1 MNRQYEQSI
10 RPILDCYDKIRVHL
24 VGTDITI
31 PCICS
36 VGCQSAGKSSVL
48 ESITGIQLPRG
59 TGTVTRCPI
68 MIQLRNTK
76 KKETARIKY
85 EYDSNDSWENIT
97 IDQIAQ
103 KISDY
108 QNELIKKENNP
119 VLSEK
124 SIQLEVNRI
133 NAPDLT
139 LYDLPGITHKDDETF
154 EKITKIVTKFLIKE
168 ETIAIFVHA
177 STSDFDSNECL
188 SIMRKIS
195 NEGKNNIFD
204 RTIPIFSKPDDA
216 LKTNPKTL
224 INNLEMGKELG
235 FTYQPI
241 LVLNRNQDQIDK
253 NVDGEEIRKLE
264 EELFNSPQLKDYC
277 HTGHGINS
285 LIELLVSI
293 QKDKL
298 ISSMSKVK
306 SKVKQRLREYNDEL
320 NKLPKACKS
329 RKEFNKYLLKCCD
342 QYDISFQNKLNN
354 VEYIF
359 SKNSNNKK
367 RAENLNYDMQK
378 EEKNEKKTKEEMPI
392 NQMLPVKNEKKENFT
407 QEEGINC
414 LETRVR
420 KEFLKFKD
428 KFTKQMYK
436 YLSIDF
442 YDQIEFI
449 LRDSIRLKVENFYGE
464 DCWDNIM
471 HQEIKSL
478 FEDCSKL
485 IDDINDK
492 IEKEVSGPFKMAF
505 GESKEL
511 YEKAREVLDDF
522 IEENKKKCFDY
533 FSIIKTIECDR
544 NFTINERYMDYVKK
558 IKKKIEDEN
567 DEVKNEN
574 KMQDYENEYSNS
586 IFSKM
591 AKPPTQN
598 NSNNQNK
605 NNNNLKKQVEND
617 ISDEFFYF
625 YTSLDKEKFN
635 KFIQELKT
643 KRKEPKIIEIMCSI
657 FAYLKIFL
665 DRFLDYLYNG
675 ILYYLLKGFLH
686 NNFTIHLK
694 NEFSDMDDSTVINLM
709 GNSETVKAIE
719 KIEKKIEELD
729 KAYKELKNL

>member
-1 MNRQYEQSI
+1 
-10 RPILDCYDKIRVHL
+10 
-24 VGTDITI
+24 
-31 PCICS
+31 
-36 VGCQSAGKSSVL
+36 
-48 ESITGIQLPRG
+48 
-59 TGTVTRCPI
+59 
-68 MIQLRNTK
+68 
-76 KKETARIKY
+76 
-85 EYDSNDSWENIT
+85 
-97 IDQIAQ
+97 
-103 KISDY
+103 
-108 QNELIKKENNP
+108 
-119 VLSEK
+119 
-124 SIQLEVNRI
+124 
-133 NAPDLT
+133 
-139 LYDLPGITHKDDETF
+139 
-154 EKITKIVTKFLIKE
+154 
-168 ETIAIFVHA
+168 
-177 STSDFDSNECL
+177 
-188 SIMRKIS
+188 MRSIS

-216 LKTNPKTL
+216 LKTNPQTL

-241 LVLNRNQDQIDK
+241 LVLNRNQEQIDK
-253 NVDGEEIRKLE
+253 NVDGGEIRKLE
-264 EELFNSPQLKDYC
+264 EELFKDPQLKDYC

-293 QKDKL
+293 QRDKL
-298 ISSMSKVK
+298 ISSMTKVK
-306 SKVKQRLREYNDEL
+306 LKVKQKLKDYKDEL
-320 NKLPKACKS
+320 DKLPKVCKN

-359 SKNSNNKK
+359 SKKSNNKK
-367 RAENLNYDMQK
+367 GVKNLNNDIQK
-378 EEKNEKKTKEEMPI
+378 EEKTEMKIKEEMSI
-392 NQMLPVKNEKKENFT
+392 NQIQPVIEEKKKKFI

-420 KEFLKFKD
+420 IEFLKFKD
-428 KFTKQMYK
+428 KFTKQIYK

-478 FEDCSKL
+478 FEGCSKL
-485 IDDINDK
+485 IDNINDK
-492 IEKEVSGPFKMAF
+492 IEKEIEGPFKVAF

-511 YEKAREVLDDF
+511 YQKAREVLDDF
-522 IEENKKKCFDY
+522 IEENKKKCNDY

-544 NFTINERYMDYVKK
+544 NFTINERYMDYVTK
-558 IKKKIEDEN
+558 IKKKIEDNN

-574 KMQDYENEYSNS
+574 KIQDYENEYSNS

-591 AKPPTQN
+591 SKPPNQN
-598 NSNNQNK
+598 NNNNQNR
-605 NNNNLKKQVEND
+605 NNINLKKPGEND

-625 YTSLDKEKFN
+625 YTSLDKVKFN

-643 KRKEPKIIEIMCSI
+643 KKKEPKIIEIMCSI

-719 KIEKKIEELD
+719 KVEKKIEELD

>member
-76 KKETARIKY
+76 KKESARIKY
-85 EYDSNDSWENIT
+85 EYDSNESWENIT

-119 VLSEK
+119 VLTDK

-139 LYDLPGITHKDDETF
+139 LYDLPGITHKDDKTF
-154 EKITKIVTKFLIKE
+154 ELITKIVTKFLIKE

-188 SIMRKIS
+188 SIMRRIS
-195 NEGKNNIFD
+195 NEGKNNIFN

-241 LVLNRNQDQIDK
+241 LVLNRNQEQIDK

-306 SKVKQRLREYNDEL
+306 SKVKQKLREYNDEL
-320 NKLPKACKS
+320 NKLPKACKN

-342 QYDISFQNKLNN
+342 QYDISFQNKLNSID
-354 VEYIF
+354 YIF
-359 SKNSNNKK
+359 SKKSNNKK
-367 RAENLNYDMQK
+367 GVENINYDIQK
-378 EEKNEKKTKEEMPI
+378 EEKNEMKTKEEIPI
-392 NQMLPVKNEKKENFT
+392 NQMLLVKNEKSNFIKE
-407 QEEGINC
+407 ERINC

-449 LRDSIRLKVENFYGE
+449 LRDSIKLKVDNFYGE

-485 IDDINDK
+485 IDDINDR
-492 IEKEVSGPFKMAF
+492 IEREVSGPFKVAF

-511 YEKAREVLDDF
+511 YEKAKEVLDDF
-522 IEENKKKCFDY
+522 IEENKKKCNDY

-544 NFTINERYMDYVKK
+544 NFTINERYMDYVTK
-558 IKKKIEDEN
+558 IKNKIEDKN
-567 DEVKNEN
+567 DEVKIEN

-591 AKPPTQN
+591 AKPPIQN

-605 NNNNLKKQVEND
+605 SNKNLKNPNEND

-709 GNSETVKAIE
+709 GNSETLKAIE
-719 KIEKKIEELD
+719 KIEKKIAELD

>member
-76 KKETARIKY
+76 KKESARIKY
-85 EYDSNDSWENIT
+85 EYDSNESWENIT

-119 VLSEK
+119 VLTDK

-139 LYDLPGITHKDDETF
+139 LYDLPGITHKDDKTF
-154 EKITKIVTKFLIKE
+154 ELITKIVTKFLIKE

-188 SIMRKIS
+188 SIMRRIS
-195 NEGKNNIFD
+195 NEGKNNIFN

-241 LVLNRNQDQIDK
+241 LVLNRNQEQIDK

-306 SKVKQRLREYNDEL
+306 SKVKQKLREYNDEL
-320 NKLPKACKS
+320 NKLPKACKN

-342 QYDISFQNKLNN
+342 QYDISFQNKLNSID
-354 VEYIF
+354 YIF
-359 SKNSNNKK
+359 SKKSNNKK
-367 RAENLNYDMQK
+367 GVENINYDIQK
-378 EEKNEKKTKEEMPI
+378 EEKNEMKTKEEIPI
-392 NQMLPVKNEKKENFT
+392 NQMLLVKNEKSNFIKE
-407 QEEGINC
+407 ERINC

-449 LRDSIRLKVENFYGE
+449 LRDSIKLKVDNFYGE

-485 IDDINDK
+485 IDDINDR
-492 IEKEVSGPFKMAF
+492 IEREVSGPFKVAF

-511 YEKAREVLDDF
+511 YEKAKEVLDDF
-522 IEENKKKCFDY
+522 IEENKKKCNDY

-544 NFTINERYMDYVKK
+544 NFTINERYMDYVTK
-558 IKKKIEDEN
+558 IKNKIEVKN
-567 DEVKNEN
+567 DEVKIEN

-591 AKPPTQN
+591 AKPPIQN

-605 NNNNLKKQVEND
+605 SNKNLKNPNEND

-694 NEFSDMDDSTVINLM
+694 NEFGDMDDSTVINLM
-709 GNSETVKAIE
+709 GNSETLKAIE
-719 KIEKKIEELD
+719 KIEKKIAELD

>member
-195 NEGKNNIFD
+195 NEGKDNIFE

-492 IEKEVSGPFKMAF
+492 IEKEVSGPFK
-505 GESKEL
+505 K
-511 YEKAREVLDDF
+511 
-522 IEENKKKCFDY
+522 
-533 FSIIKTIECDR
+533 
-544 NFTINERYMDYVKK
+544 
-558 IKKKIEDEN
+558 
-567 DEVKNEN
+567 
-574 KMQDYENEYSNS
+574 
-586 IFSKM
+586 
-591 AKPPTQN
+591 
-598 NSNNQNK
+598 
-605 NNNNLKKQVEND
+605 
-617 ISDEFFYF
+617 
-625 YTSLDKEKFN
+625 
-635 KFIQELKT
+635 KT
-643 KRKEPKIIEIMCSI
+643 KKNALII
-657 FAYLKIFL
+657 FQ
-665 DRFLDYLYNG
+665 
-675 ILYYLLKGFLH
+675 LLKQ
-686 NNFTIHLK
+686 
-694 NEFSDMDDSTVINLM
+694 
-709 GNSETVKAIE
+709 
-719 KIEKKIEELD
+719 
-729 KAYKELKNL
+729 

>member
-449 LRDSIRLKVENFYGE
+449 LRDSI
-464 DCWDNIM
+464 D
-471 HQEIKSL
+471 
-478 FEDCSKL
+478 
-485 IDDINDK
+485 
-492 IEKEVSGPFKMAF
+492 
-505 GESKEL
+505 
-511 YEKAREVLDDF
+511 
-522 IEENKKKCFDY
+522 
-533 FSIIKTIECDR
+533 
-544 NFTINERYMDYVKK
+544 
-558 IKKKIEDEN
+558 
-567 DEVKNEN
+567 
-574 KMQDYENEYSNS
+574 
-586 IFSKM
+586 
-591 AKPPTQN
+591 
-598 NSNNQNK
+598 
-605 NNNNLKKQVEND
+605 
-617 ISDEFFYF
+617 
-625 YTSLDKEKFN
+625 
-635 KFIQELKT
+635 
-643 KRKEPKIIEIMCSI
+643 
-657 FAYLKIFL
+657 
-665 DRFLDYLYNG
+665 
-675 ILYYLLKGFLH
+675 
-686 NNFTIHLK
+686 
-694 NEFSDMDDSTVINLM
+694 
-709 GNSETVKAIE
+709 
-719 KIEKKIEELD
+719 
-729 KAYKELKNL
+729 

>member
-76 KKETARIKY
+76 KKESARIKY
-85 EYDSNDSWENIT
+85 EYDSNESWENIT

-119 VLSEK
+119 VLTDK

-139 LYDLPGITHKDDETF
+139 LYDLPGITHKDDKTF
-154 EKITKIVTKFLIKE
+154 ELITKIVTKFLIKE

-188 SIMRKIS
+188 SIMRRIS
-195 NEGKNNIFD
+195 NEGKNNIFN

-241 LVLNRNQDQIDK
+241 LVLNRNQEQIDK

-306 SKVKQRLREYNDEL
+306 SKVKQKLREYNDEL
-320 NKLPKACKS
+320 NKLPKACKN

-342 QYDISFQNKLNN
+342 QYDISFQNKLNSID
-354 VEYIF
+354 YIF
-359 SKNSNNKK
+359 SKKSNNKK
-367 RAENLNYDMQK
+367 GVENINYDIQK
-378 EEKNEKKTKEEMPI
+378 EEKNEMKTKEEIPI
-392 NQMLPVKNEKKENFT
+392 NQMLLVKNEKSNFIKE
-407 QEEGINC
+407 ERINC

-449 LRDSIRLKVENFYGE
+449 LRDSIKLKVDNFYGE

-485 IDDINDK
+485 IDDINDR
-492 IEKEVSGPFKMAF
+492 IEREVSGPFKVAF

-511 YEKAREVLDDF
+511 YEKAKEVLDDF
-522 IEENKKKCFDY
+522 IEENKKKCNDY

-544 NFTINERYMDYVKK
+544 NFTINERYMDYVTK
-558 IKKKIEDEN
+558 IKNKIEDKN
-567 DEVKNEN
+567 DEVKIEN

-591 AKPPTQN
+591 AKPPIQN

-605 NNNNLKKQVEND
+605 SNKNLKNPNEND

-665 DRFLDYLYNG
+665 DGLFIQWNI
-675 ILYYLLKGFLH
+675 IL
-686 NNFTIHLK
+686 FT
-694 NEFSDMDDSTVINLM
+694 
-709 GNSETVKAIE
+709 
-719 KIEKKIEELD
+719 
-729 KAYKELKNL
+729 

>member
-1 MNRQYEQSI
+1 
-10 RPILDCYDKIRVHL
+10 
-24 VGTDITI
+24 
-31 PCICS
+31 
-36 VGCQSAGKSSVL
+36 
-48 ESITGIQLPRG
+48 
-59 TGTVTRCPI
+59 

-76 KKETARIKY
+76 KKESARIKY
-85 EYDSNDSWENIT
+85 EYDSNESWENIT

-119 VLSEK
+119 VLTDK

-139 LYDLPGITHKDDETF
+139 LYDLPGITHKDDKTF
-154 EKITKIVTKFLIKE
+154 ELITKIVTKFLIKE

-188 SIMRKIS
+188 SIMRRIS
-195 NEGKNNIFD
+195 NEGKNNIFN

-241 LVLNRNQDQIDK
+241 LVLNRNQEQIDK

-306 SKVKQRLREYNDEL
+306 SKVKQKLREYNDEL
-320 NKLPKACKS
+320 NKLPKACKN

-342 QYDISFQNKLNN
+342 QYDISFQNKLNSID
-354 VEYIF
+354 YIF
-359 SKNSNNKK
+359 SKKSNNKK
-367 RAENLNYDMQK
+367 GVENINYDIQK
-378 EEKNEKKTKEEMPI
+378 EEKNEMKTKEEIPI
-392 NQMLPVKNEKKENFT
+392 NQMLLVKNEKSNFIKE
-407 QEEGINC
+407 ERINC

-449 LRDSIRLKVENFYGE
+449 LRDSIKLKVDNFYGE

-485 IDDINDK
+485 IDDINDR
-492 IEKEVSGPFKMAF
+492 IEREVSGPFKVAF

-511 YEKAREVLDDF
+511 YEKAKEVLDDF
-522 IEENKKKCFDY
+522 IEENKKKCNDY

-544 NFTINERYMDYVKK
+544 NFTINERYMDYVTK
-558 IKKKIEDEN
+558 IKNKIEVKN
-567 DEVKNEN
+567 DEVKIEN

-591 AKPPTQN
+591 AKPPIQN

-605 NNNNLKKQVEND
+605 SNKNLKNPNEND

-694 NEFSDMDDSTVINLM
+694 NEFGDMDDSTVINLM
-709 GNSETVKAIE
+709 GNSETLKAIE
-719 KIEKKIEELD
+719 KIEKKIAELD

>member
-195 NEGKNNIFD
+195 NEGKDNIFE

-342 QYDISFQNKLNN
+342 QY
-354 VEYIF
+354 IF
-359 SKNSNNKK
+359 PSK
-367 RAENLNYDMQK
+367 
-378 EEKNEKKTKEEMPI
+378 I
-392 NQMLPVKNEKKENFT
+392 N
-407 QEEGINC
+407 
-414 LETRVR
+414 
-420 KEFLKFKD
+420 
-428 KFTKQMYK
+428 
-436 YLSIDF
+436 
-442 YDQIEFI
+442 
-449 LRDSIRLKVENFYGE
+449 
-464 DCWDNIM
+464 
-471 HQEIKSL
+471 
-478 FEDCSKL
+478 
-485 IDDINDK
+485 
-492 IEKEVSGPFKMAF
+492 
-505 GESKEL
+505 
-511 YEKAREVLDDF
+511 
-522 IEENKKKCFDY
+522 
-533 FSIIKTIECDR
+533 
-544 NFTINERYMDYVKK
+544 
-558 IKKKIEDEN
+558 
-567 DEVKNEN
+567 
-574 KMQDYENEYSNS
+574 
-586 IFSKM
+586 
-591 AKPPTQN
+591 
-598 NSNNQNK
+598 
-605 NNNNLKKQVEND
+605 
-617 ISDEFFYF
+617 
-625 YTSLDKEKFN
+625 
-635 KFIQELKT
+635 
-643 KRKEPKIIEIMCSI
+643 
-657 FAYLKIFL
+657 
-665 DRFLDYLYNG
+665 
-675 ILYYLLKGFLH
+675 
-686 NNFTIHLK
+686 
-694 NEFSDMDDSTVINLM
+694 
-709 GNSETVKAIE
+709 
-719 KIEKKIEELD
+719 
-729 KAYKELKNL
+729 

>member
-1 MNRQYEQSI
+1 
-10 RPILDCYDKIRVHL
+10 
-24 VGTDITI
+24 
-31 PCICS
+31 
-36 VGCQSAGKSSVL
+36 
-48 ESITGIQLPRG
+48 
-59 TGTVTRCPI
+59 
-68 MIQLRNTK
+68 MIQLRNTR
-76 KKETARIKY
+76 KKESARIKY

-108 QNELIKKENNP
+108 QSELIKKENNP
-119 VLSEK
+119 VLTEK

-139 LYDLPGITHKDDETF
+139 LYDLPGITHKDDKTF
-154 EKITKIVTKFLIKE
+154 ELITKIVTKFLSKE

-216 LKTNPKTL
+216 LKTNPQTL

-241 LVLNRNQDQIDK
+241 LVLNRNQEQIDK
-253 NVDGEEIRKLE
+253 NVDGGEIRKLE
-264 EELFNSPQLKDYC
+264 EELFKDPQLKDYC

-293 QKDKL
+293 QRDKL
-298 ISSMSKVK
+298 ISSMTKVK
-306 SKVKQRLREYNDEL
+306 LKVKQKLKDYKDEL
-320 NKLPKACKS
+320 DKLPKVCKN

-359 SKNSNNKK
+359 SKKSNNKK
-367 RAENLNYDMQK
+367 GVKNLNNDIQK
-378 EEKNEKKTKEEMPI
+378 EENTEMKTKEEMSTNQTQPI
-392 NQMLPVKNEKKENFT
+392 IKEKKKNFI

-420 KEFLKFKD
+420 NEFLKFKK
-428 KFTKQMYK
+428 KFTNQIYK

-492 IEKEVSGPFKMAF
+492 IEREIEGPFKMAF

-511 YEKAREVLDDF
+511 YQKAREVLDDF
-522 IEENKKKCFDY
+522 IEENKKKCNDF

-544 NFTINERYMDYVKK
+544 NFTINERYMDYVTK
-558 IKKKIEDEN
+558 IKKKIEDNN

-574 KMQDYENEYSNS
+574 KIQDYENEYSNS
-586 IFSKM
+586 IFSNM
-591 AKPPTQN
+591 SQSPNQN
-598 NSNNQNK
+598 NNQNR
-605 NNNNLKKQVEND
+605 NNNNLKKPGEND

-643 KRKEPKIIEIMCSI
+643 KKKEPKIIEIMCSI

-719 KIEKKIEELD
+719 KVEKKIEELD

>member
-76 KKETARIKY
+76 KKESARIKY
-85 EYDSNDSWENIT
+85 EYDSNESWENIT
-97 IDQIAQ
+97 IDQITQ

-119 VLSEK
+119 VLTDK

-139 LYDLPGITHKDDETF
+139 LYDLPGITHKDDKTF
-154 EKITKIVTKFLIKE
+154 ELITKIVTKFLIKE

-188 SIMRKIS
+188 SIMRRIS
-195 NEGKNNIFD
+195 NEGKNNIFN

-241 LVLNRNQDQIDK
+241 LVLNRNQEQIDK

-306 SKVKQRLREYNDEL
+306 SKVKQKLREYNDEL
-320 NKLPKACKS
+320 NKLPKACKN

-342 QYDISFQNKLNN
+342 QYDISFQNKLNSID
-354 VEYIF
+354 YIF
-359 SKNSNNKK
+359 SKKSNNKK
-367 RAENLNYDMQK
+367 GVENINYDIQK
-378 EEKNEKKTKEEMPI
+378 EEKNEMKTKEEIPI
-392 NQMLPVKNEKKENFT
+392 NQMLLVKNEKSNFIKE
-407 QEEGINC
+407 ERINC

-449 LRDSIRLKVENFYGE
+449 LRDSIKLKVDNFYGE

-485 IDDINDK
+485 IDDINDR
-492 IEKEVSGPFKMAF
+492 IEREVSGPFKVAF
-505 GESKEL
+505 VESKEL
-511 YEKAREVLDDF
+511 YEKAKEVLDDF
-522 IEENKKKCFDY
+522 IEENKKKCNDY

-544 NFTINERYMDYVKK
+544 NFTINERYMDYVTK
-558 IKKKIEDEN
+558 IKNKIEDKN
-567 DEVKNEN
+567 DEVKIEN

-591 AKPPTQN
+591 AKPPIQN

-605 NNNNLKKQVEND
+605 SNKNLKNPNEND

-665 DRFLDYLYNG
+665 DGLFIQWNI
-675 ILYYLLKGFLH
+675 IL
-686 NNFTIHLK
+686 FT
-694 NEFSDMDDSTVINLM
+694 
-709 GNSETVKAIE
+709 
-719 KIEKKIEELD
+719 
-729 KAYKELKNL
+729 

>member
-1 MNRQYEQSI
+1 M
-10 RPILDCYDKIRVHL
+10 
-24 VGTDITI
+24 
-31 PCICS
+31 
-36 VGCQSAGKSSVL
+36 
-48 ESITGIQLPRG
+48 
-59 TGTVTRCPI
+59 
-68 MIQLRNTK
+68 
-76 KKETARIKY
+76 
-85 EYDSNDSWENIT
+85 
-97 IDQIAQ
+97 
-103 KISDY
+103 
-108 QNELIKKENNP
+108 
-119 VLSEK
+119 
-124 SIQLEVNRI
+124 EVNRI

-154 EKITKIVTKFLIKE
+154 EKITKIVTKFLTKE
-168 ETIAIFVHA
+168 ETIAIFVHS

-188 SIMRKIS
+188 SIIRKIS
-195 NEGKNNIFD
+195 NDGKNNIFD

-235 FTYQPI
+235 FSYQPI
-241 LVLNRNQDQIDK
+241 LVLNRNQEQIDK
-253 NVDGEEIRKLE
+253 NVDGGEIRKLE
-264 EELFNSPQLKDYC
+264 EELFKNPQLKDYC

-293 QKDKL
+293 QKEKL
-298 ISSMSKVK
+298 SSSKSK
-306 SKVKQRLREYNDEL
+306 IIAKVKQKLSEYNEEL
-320 NKLPKACKS
+320 NKLPKICRT

-342 QYDISFQNKLNN
+342 QYDITFQNKLNN
-354 VEYIF
+354 AEYIF
-359 SKNSNNKK
+359 NKK
-367 RAENLNYDMQK
+367 TNNNENVKNLNNNIQK
-378 EEKNEKKTKEEMPI
+378 EEMLI
-392 NQMLPVKNEKKENFT
+392 NQMQPAVKEKVKKFAE
-407 QEEGINC
+407 EEGINC

-420 KEFLKFKD
+420 KQFLEFKN

-505 GESKEL
+505 SGSKEL
-511 YEKAREVLDDF
+511 YNQAKEILDNYIID
-522 IEENKKKCFDY
+522 NKNKCNEY
-533 FSIIKTIECDR
+533 FSMIKTIECDR
-544 NFTINERYMDYVKK
+544 NFTINERYMDYVTK
-558 IKKKIEDEN
+558 IKKRIEIEN
-567 DEVKNEN
+567 EEGKNEN
-574 KMQDYENEYSNS
+574 KTQDYYYENENSNS

-591 AKPPTQN
+591 TKPPNQN
-598 NSNNQNK
+598 NNNQK
-605 NNNNLKKQVEND
+605 NNNLKKPSNNE

-635 KFIQELKT
+635 KFIQELKS
-643 KRKEPKIIEIMCSI
+643 KKIEPKIIEIMCSI

-675 ILYYLLKGFLH
+675 ILYYLLKAFLH
-686 NNFTIHLK
+686 NNFTMHLK
-694 NEFSDMDDSTVINLM
+694 NEFSDMDDKTVINLM
-709 GNSETVKAIE
+709 GSSETVKAKE
-719 KIEKKIEELD
+719 KVEKKIEDLD
-729 KAYKELKNL
+729 KAYKELKSL